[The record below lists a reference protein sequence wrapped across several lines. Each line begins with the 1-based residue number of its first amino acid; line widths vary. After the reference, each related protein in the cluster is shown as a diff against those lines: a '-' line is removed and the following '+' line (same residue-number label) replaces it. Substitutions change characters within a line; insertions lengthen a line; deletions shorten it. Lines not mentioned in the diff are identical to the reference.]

1 MKKIKLFPKAPNK
14 EIRISNIIFIADVIY
29 LLIFG
34 FSMSFLT
41 TNQGLVCIWVMITV
55 TIVGIYFKIKGTRKA
70 YNFVKQEIAAGRS
83 FEIG

>member
-14 EIRISNIIFIADVIY
+14 EIKISNFIFIGDIIY

-34 FSMSFLT
+34 FTMPFLT
-41 TNQGLVCIWVMITV
+41 TNQGLVCVWVMMVI